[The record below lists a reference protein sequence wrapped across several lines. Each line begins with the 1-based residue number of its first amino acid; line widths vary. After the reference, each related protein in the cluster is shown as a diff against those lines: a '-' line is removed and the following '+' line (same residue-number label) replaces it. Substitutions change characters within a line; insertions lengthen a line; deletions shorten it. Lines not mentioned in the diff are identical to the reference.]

1 MQNRRQR
8 WERLTELVNRAQSQG
23 LSRLSA
29 AELAELGALYRQ
41 ATAALARARSLNRDR
56 PLIEYLN
63 QLVGRAHAVAYG
75 RRSQPRL
82 RLGYLFG
89 VDIPRTFQENWRY
102 VAVAAA
108 ITVVAATLS
117 YLLIQVDP
125 RWSTA
130 LMGESFSHAVEDF
143 AASGKPAGEYFA
155 DVAEAMGGAN
165 LSTLLMTNNIQ
176 VALKA
181 FALGVSLGLLTI
193 YVLVIN
199 GLMLGAFL
207 GIGAYHGRLVD
218 LIAVVIPHGAIEIPA
233 IFVAAG
239 AGLMIGHAL
248 VSPGDMLRRDAL
260 RIAAL
265 RAVKLAVGTVPVF
278 IVAALIEGLL
288 SPQHVGLFAANE
300 PRFVVGIL
308 VFALLALYLCFGD
321 RMLTRQGHP

>member
-8 WERLTELVNRAQSQG
+8 WEQLTQLVNRAQSQG

-29 AELAELGALYRQ
+29 AELAELGSLYRQ
-41 ATAALARARSLNRDR
+41 ATAALARARSLDRDR
-56 PLIEYLN
+56 TLIEYLN
-63 QLVGRAHAVAYG
+63 QLVGRAHAVVYG
-75 RRSQPRL
+75 RRIQPRL

-108 ITVVAATLS
+108 ITIVAAILA

-130 LMGESFSHAVEDF
+130 LMSEDFSDAVEDF
-143 AASGKPAGEYFA
+143 AASDKPAGEYFA
-155 DVAEAMGGAN
+155 DIAAALGGAN
-165 LSTLLMTNNIQ
+165 LSTLLLTHNIQ
-176 VALKA
+176 VALQA
-181 FALGVSLGLLTI
+181 FAVGVSLGLLTI
-193 YVLVIN
+193 YVLVVN

-207 GIGAYHGRLVD
+207 GIGALHGRLLD
-218 LIAVVIPHGAIEIPA
+218 LVAVVIPHGAIEIPA
-233 IFVAAG
+233 IFIAAG

-265 RAVKLAVGTVPVF
+265 KAVKLAVGTVPVF
-278 IVAALIEGLL
+278 IVAALVEGLL
-288 SPQHVGLFAANE
+288 SPQHVGLFARNE

-308 VFALLALYLCFGD
+308 LFTVLVLYLCFGD
-321 RMLTRQGHP
+321 RILTRQGQP